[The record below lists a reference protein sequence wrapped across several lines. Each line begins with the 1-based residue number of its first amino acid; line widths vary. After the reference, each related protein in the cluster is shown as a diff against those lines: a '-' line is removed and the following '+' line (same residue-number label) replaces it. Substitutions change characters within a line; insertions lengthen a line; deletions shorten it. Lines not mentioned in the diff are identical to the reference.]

1 MADISL
7 LFDVAGGGSLSGE
20 SGKRIQ
26 EQLQGIVNSINST
39 PFKIQFEADT
49 TSLRKQIE
57 DTAKATQSTKKQ
69 QASAQQASSA
79 YKDAEQAIKQY
90 YSALKRLSLAEREAF
105 NRQNDPEYKD
115 GAQYKAVVTQINE
128 LKAAYDRVEQS
139 MTSMSATE
147 QASLAALRVSASSE
161 YNVALERGIN
171 FQKQNIAVMTS
182 SNAVLNQT
190 DALLKRCT
198 KAEHSFKESSR
209 QAVQIIREKRAAV
222 VQAQNAVNASTG
234 TDEEKTLKVLALKD
248 AEKELRAALKE
259 QYGIIQQNGDATKSL
274 GEHVVSLGKKFTEW
288 LGVSQLI
295 MAAYRAIRKMISSV
309 IELDTAMTEL
319 KKVTDETD
327 ETYQRFLENA
337 STRAK
342 KLGTSLTDVVKTTA
356 DFARLGFT
364 IDEAETVS
372 DAALVYKNVGD
383 GIEDIDQASE
393 SLISTMQAFGI
404 EADEVM
410 SIVDKF
416 NITGNKFAISSGG
429 VGDAL
434 LNSAAALNAAGNSLD
449 ESIGLITAANTTIQ
463 DPEKVGKCYAQQY
476 SNVLK
481 EDSYIG

>member
-79 YKDAEQAIKQY
+79 YQEATRAVTQYYAKLKQLNLTEKAAFNKYNETGKVEEKYAGLITELNHLKTAYDNAMASVSSMSEAEQSQIADLDNGKQI
-90 YSALKRLSLAEREAF
+90 E
-105 NRQNDPEYKD
+105 
-115 GAQYKAVVTQINE
+115 
-128 LKAAYDRVEQS
+128 
-139 MTSMSATE
+139 
-147 QASLAALRVSASSE
+147 LAAAV
-161 YNVALERGIN
+161 ERR
-171 FQKQNIAVMTS
+171 T
-182 SNAVLNQT
+182 NAVLQNTSAMRSSHNVLNQAEAT
-190 DALLKRCT
+190 LGRCT
-198 KAEHSFKESSR
+198 KAEHSHNQSSR
-209 QAVQIIREKRAAV
+209 EAVTAIREKMAAV
-222 VQAQNAVNASTG
+222 VQAQSAIEAGSAS
-234 TDEEKTLKVLALKD
+234 DEEAAAKVRVLQEATKDLRLSLAENY
-248 AEKELRAALKE
+248 AT
-259 QYGIIQQNGDATKSL
+259 IQRNGDATKSL

-288 LGVSQLI
+288 FGVSQLI

>member
-1 MADISL
+1 MY
-7 LFDVAGGGSLSGE
+7 VA
-20 SGKRIQ
+20 
-26 EQLQGIVNSINST
+26 
-39 PFKIQFEADT
+39 
-49 TSLRKQIE
+49 
-57 DTAKATQSTKKQ
+57 
-69 QASAQQASSA
+69 ASSA
-79 YKDAEQAIKQY
+79 ICTAQANGHCSK
-90 YSALKRLSLAEREAF
+90 AL
-105 NRQNDPEYKD
+105 PTY
-115 GAQYKAVVTQINE
+115 
-128 LKAAYDRVEQS
+128 
-139 MTSMSATE
+139 AT
-147 QASLAALRVSASSE
+147 
-161 YNVALERGIN
+161 
-171 FQKQNIAVMTS
+171 
-182 SNAVLNQT
+182 
-190 DALLKRCT
+190 
-198 KAEHSFKESSR
+198 
-209 QAVQIIREKRAAV
+209 
-222 VQAQNAVNASTG
+222 
-234 TDEEKTLKVLALKD
+234 
-248 AEKELRAALKE
+248 
-259 QYGIIQQNGDATKSL
+259 IQRNGDATKSL

-288 LGVSQLI
+288 FSVSQLI

-404 EADEVM
+404 KADEVM